1 MASSA
6 LQIETEGVQAVV
18 LGNVAGCPLVRH
30 LIFAVPEAEALRR
43 FVATLYPSLRFGS
56 NQLAEGERSAINLSL
71 SAAGLK
77 QVLPA
82 DVYAKLETAFRDPP
96 DAERLGDAG
105 TSAASSWWEGQFTG
119 DRIGL
124 FVHVFA
130 SDDDALEATTAKV
143 VKAAAD
149 ADVAE
154 LRPRADGGRLDG
166 RYLAAGPAGKGARL
180 HFGYVDGLSNAKVAW
195 DGTPTDARPIDPR
208 AVVLG
213 YNCDSFPC
221 APARDPAA
229 VLFRDSSYLAFRWIY
244 QDVAAFERFL
254 SDRGPPL
261 FPAMAPAA
269 AREMLA
275 AKLMGRWRDG
285 TPLVLS
291 PDSPAPERCD
301 EDFTFAGDPVGLAC
315 PVSAHI
321 RVMQP
326 RGQPLSGMAATTGI
340 PQVVRRG
347 MPYGPE
353 LDGERDDGI
362 DRGVLGMFV
371 CASIREQFMRL
382 AAWAI
387 RNNFSDAFPAHGK
400 DQDALIGNR
409 AVPGATRTFAIPRA
423 GGVARVDALPDFLRT
438 KATQYLM
445 LPSRRTMQQ
454 LFGLA

>member
-1 MASSA
+1 MASSPQVDTTG
-6 LQIETEGVQAVV
+6 LQAIV

-30 LIFAVPEAEALRR
+30 IVLAVPEPEALRR
-43 FVATLYPSLRFGS
+43 FVASLYPFLRFGS
-56 NQLAEGERSAINLSL
+56 NLPAEGEKAVINLSL
-71 SAAGLK
+71 AAPALK
-77 QVLPA
+77 QVLPV

-105 TSAASSWWEGQFTG
+105 ASAASSWWEGQFTG
-119 DRIGL
+119 DEVGA
-124 FVHVFA
+124 FVHLFA
-130 SDDDALEATTAKV
+130 TDDSALEAATAQV
-143 VKAAAD
+143 VQAATD
-149 ADVAE
+149 AGIPE
-154 LRPRADGGRLDG
+154 LHPRAGGGRLDA
-166 RYLAAGPAGKGARL
+166 RYLAPGPVGKGARL

-195 DGTPTDARPIDPR
+195 DGAPSDVRPVDPR

-254 SDRGPPL
+254 TEKGPPL
-261 FPAMAPAA
+261 FPAMAPAV

-285 TPLVLS
+285 TPLALS
-291 PDSPAPERCD
+291 PDAPAPERGD
-301 EDFTFAGDPVGLAC
+301 EAFTFASDPIGLAC

-321 RVMQP
+321 RVMNP
-326 RGQPLSGMAATTGI
+326 KGERLSGMAATTGI

-353 LDGERDDGI
+353 LAGDRDDGV

-382 AAWAI
+382 AAWAT
-387 RNNFSDAFPAHGK
+387 RNNFSDVFPAHGK
-400 DQDALIGNR
+400 DQDTLIGNR
-409 AVPGATRTFAIPRA
+409 AVPGATRTFAIPSA
-423 GGVARVDALPDFLRT
+423 GGTGRVDALPDFLRT
-438 KATQYLM
+438 KGTQYLM
-445 LPSRRTMQQ
+445 LMSRRAMQQ
-454 LFGLA
+454 VCGLD